1 MFSILQSD
9 PRDFH
14 EMKMPDGQTVLRV
27 PPHYAQ
33 LAAAL
38 GLNSQME
45 PVVGAAAAGSV
56 NSTMTAGN
64 CVITPTDFENL
75 IELHRKQHRSP
86 HGHLG
91 GEQIGETA
99 EHRCTRTDLPAP
111 STPAPAMCVPAW
123 DHYPKS
129 SSSSPPLLPPTHQ
142 QQQHHHHSPLEYHQR
157 QQSMSPAIATM
168 LPPPSVENNMEINE
182 NKLHSQNII
191 DTMDVDVDGDVD
203 DDEEQQASSSPSRPH
218 QSTPSPST
226 PPPSTPSLHQPSSHS
241 IISDGIVVEGSAIE
255 VGVNNDNGIVGNV
268 GELDCDGK
276 TTMVIPYDNSYTS
289 SPQPPSSLASQTLAV
304 AKKNSNSSTSY
315 SFGEGLK
322 ENRIYEQNQNNQNL
336 LNQNCDPNVAQHQHQ
351 QQQQHQAY
359 MHSMHH
365 HHSHHLNP
373 QQIDENMWRPW

>member
-1 MFSILQSD
+1 MFIFYSQSD

-45 PVVGAAAAGSV
+45 PVVGAAAAGTV
-56 NSTMTAGN
+56 NSTLSGS

-75 IELHRKQHRSP
+75 IELHRKQHQSP
-86 HGHLG
+86 HRHLG

-99 EHRCTRTDLPAP
+99 EHRCTRTELPAP
-111 STPAPAMCVPAW
+111 STPAPAMCAPAW
-123 DHYPKS
+123 EHYPKS
-129 SSSSPPLLPPTHQ
+129 SSSSPPPLPPTHQ
-142 QQQHHHHSPLEYHQR
+142 QLHHSPLEYHQR
-157 QQSMSPAIATM
+157 QQSMSPAMASM
-168 LPPPSVENNMEINE
+168 LPPPSVDINNMEINE

-203 DDEEQQASSSPSRPH
+203 DDEEQQTSSSPPSRPH

-226 PPPSTPSLHQPSSHS
+226 PPSTPSLHQPSSHS
-241 IISDGIVVEGSAIE
+241 IISDEIVVGGSTIE
-255 VGVNNDNGIVGNV
+255 VGGNDDNVIAGNV

-289 SPQPPSSLASQTLAV
+289 SPPQQPSNLASQTTLAV
-304 AKKNSNSSTSY
+304 GKKNCNSSASY

-336 LNQNCDPNVAQHQHQ
+336 LNQNCDPNAAHHQ
-351 QQQQHQAY
+351 QQQQQQQAY

-365 HHSHHLNP
+365 HHSHHLNV